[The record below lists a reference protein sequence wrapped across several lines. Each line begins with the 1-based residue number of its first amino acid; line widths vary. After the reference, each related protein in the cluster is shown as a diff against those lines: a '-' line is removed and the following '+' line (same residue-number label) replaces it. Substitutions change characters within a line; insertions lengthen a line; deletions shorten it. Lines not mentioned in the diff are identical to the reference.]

1 MKIYELDSQTSQYSN
16 EYVSKKKYVNINIKQ
31 LRCEKMM

>member
-16 EYVSKKKYVNINIKQ
+16 EYVSKKYVNINIKQ